1 MKIEKLIET
10 IKKLRHPLRGCDWDK
25 KQTHKTLMKYV
36 IEEAYEVVDAIDE
49 VSEANLKEELG
60 DLLLQIVLHSEIA
73 SENKNFNF
81 DDVVVEINNK
91 MIRRHPHVFKN
102 KKILNDEELKN
113 QWELIKKKEKDKNYN
128 NTYFPKINKTQSAL
142 LQALEISKVA
152 KKYNFDWENYDG
164 PLNKMQEEILEIQN
178 ELKKRN
184 KKLQNIELEIG
195 DLLFSIVNLCKH
207 LEINPEIA
215 MIKANNK
222 FIKRFKSMINQF
234 KNKQDFIK
242 SSMKKKN
249 QSWKKIKKL

>member
-1 MKIEKLIET
+1 MEIEKLIET
-10 IKKLRHPLRGCDWDK
+10 IKKLRHPLHGCNWDK

-49 VSEANLKEELG
+49 ESDKNLKEELG

-73 SENKNFNF
+73 SENKKFNF
-81 DDVVVEINNK
+81 EDVVIEINK
-91 MIRRHPHVFKN
+91 KIIRRHPHVFKN
-102 KKILNDEELKN
+102 KKKLNYEELKN
-113 QWELIKKKEKDKNYN
+113 QWELIKKKEKDKNYK
-128 NTYFPKINKTQSAL
+128 NTYFSKINKSQSAL
-142 LQALEISKVA
+142 LQALEISEVA
-152 KKYNFDWENYDG
+152 KKHNFDWENYAG

-184 KKLQNIELEIG
+184 KVLQNIELEIG

-222 FIKRFKSMINQF
+222 FIKRFESMVNQF

-242 SSMKKKN
+242 SSIKKKD